1 MWRVLTLSLVMS
13 GCVPNLTTGRV
24 EEPWSCPANEW
35 PTGAPPEGLKG
46 EGFFEGQILRDAVLT
61 DQNGDETC
69 IWQFYGQVLVVD
81 ISTVWCN
88 PCQEIAE
95 GVQETYEH
103 YDGQDFSYLTILTE
117 DINRKEPDVQ
127 DLQEWVDY
135 FGIEQPVLMDPL
147 ADYSGGALDGGTYP
161 AIIVADREMRISAR
175 ITSQPSD
182 EKIREAVDA
191 VLAAE

>member
-1 MWRVLTLSLVMS
+1 MRRVFVLSLVLS
-13 GCVPNLTTGRV
+13 GCIPNLTTGKV
-24 EEPWSCPANEW
+24 DEPWSCSSNEW
-35 PTGAPPEGLKG
+35 LTNSPPDQLKG
-46 EGFFEGQILRDAVLT
+46 EGFFEGQILRDAALV

-81 ISTVWCN
+81 VSTMWCK

-103 YDGQDFSYLTILTE
+103 YEGQDFSYLTILTE
-117 DINRKEPDVQ
+117 DVDRNEPTVE
-127 DLQEWVDY
+127 DLVEWVGF

-147 ADYSGGALDGGTYP
+147 ANYSGGSLDGGNYP
-161 AIIVADREMRISAR
+161 AIIIVDREMRITDR

-182 EKIREAVDA
+182 EKIRDAVDA
-191 VLAAE
+191 VLAND